1 MEHLQGILPT
11 FNNVTTTVKLK
22 GKDVKIH
29 GLCTGSVAVKTNFK
43 KKKGFGE
50 LAKLNILL
58 DKNYTDYLPIWVWV
72 IEHPDGLIVIDT
84 GENAQVTDLDKYLK
98 SESWFLRFQFKN
110 AAKFQILENQE
121 LNHQFE
127 NINLNIDD
135 VRLVVLTHLHLD
147 HTDGLKFFPNQEIIV
162 GEIEYKRADS
172 NMPSTYPNWFKP
184 NKVNYKYN
192 KIEIFNQAYPITQG
206 EDLLYI
212 PTPGHTIGHSS
223 ILFKT
228 DHFDIIFSGD
238 TSYTQEQV
246 LINELAGVNADYKL
260 TAKTYKNIL
269 DYSRLRKT
277 IYLPTHDENAG
288 RRLVSNTFLS

>member
-1 MEHLQGILPT
+1 MEYLQGILPN

-72 IEHPDGLIVIDT
+72 IEHPEGLIVIDT

-127 NINLNIDD
+127 KINLSIDD
-135 VRLVVLTHLHLD
+135 VKLVVLTHLHLD
-147 HTDGLKFFPNQEIIV
+147 HTDGLKFFPKQEIIV
-162 GEIEYKRADS
+162 GDIEYKSANS

-184 NKVNYKYN
+184 NKVAYQDN
-192 KIEIFNQAYPITQG
+192 KIEIFNKAHPITQG

-260 TAKTYKNIL
+260 TAKTYENIL

-288 RRLVSNTFLS
+288 QRLVNNTFLS